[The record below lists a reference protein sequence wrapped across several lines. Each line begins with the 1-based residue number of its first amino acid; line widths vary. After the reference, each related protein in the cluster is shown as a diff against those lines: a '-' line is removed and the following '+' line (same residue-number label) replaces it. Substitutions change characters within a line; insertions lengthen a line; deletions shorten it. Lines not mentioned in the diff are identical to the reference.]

1 MIKHPMRVFNQP
13 VSVGPLPGNAA
24 HDPERLDTTK
34 DDECVESKEKSA
46 STVYTERM
54 V

>member
-1 MIKHPMRVFNQP
+1 MIKHPMCVFNQP
-13 VSVGPLPGNAA
+13 VSAGPLPGNAA
-24 HDPERLDTTK
+24 YDLEHLDTTK

-46 STVYTERM
+46 SMVYAERM